1 MDPVITGQ
9 VDFAETETETENR
22 NWKKLPLATAH
33 GLHILTHWTE

>member
-9 VDFAETETETENR
+9 VDFAEMENR

-33 GLHILTHWTE
+33 GLHILTHWAE